1 MQSVIAAT
9 RKEGPM
15 QPVIVHLVEAGTD
28 IRTIDSL
35 GRMQSITY
43 MPDRAVHRVI
53 TVSPGRWSAP
63 AISADMIVS
72 HLSISWSRLPLL
84 VALRAAYPAVPLVHV
99 EHRHAESDR
108 VLGRVPG
115 LRRMS
120 LLRASYALFDRV
132 VAAHTGQAQFLLG
145 NGLVEEHSLLA
156 LKSKLDLEKFLARE
170 LSADSTGR
178 VAGGIGGPA
187 PLAIAGE

>member
-1 MQSVIAAT
+1 MQSVIAAA
-9 RKEGPM
+9 RKEEPM

-28 IRTIDSL
+28 IRTIESL
-35 GRMQSITY
+35 GKIQSITY
-43 MPDRAVHRVI
+43 MPDRAVHHVI

-72 HLSISWSRLPLL
+72 HLSVSWSRLPLM

-108 VLGRVPG
+108 VRGRVPG

-120 LLRASYALFDRV
+120 LLRASYALFDWV
-132 VAAHTGQAQFLLG
+132 VTAHAGQAEFLRG
-145 NGLVEEHSLLA
+145 NGLVEEHSLFA
-156 LKSKLDLEKFLARE
+156 LKSNLDLWTFLAGE
-170 LSADSTGR
+170 VSACSTGQA
-178 VAGGIGGPA
+178 AGRIGRTA